1 MMKVEK
7 SELGKKVLMINI
19 LYTLL
24 VSANL
29 GLSLYSMIIYH
40 LWLREKWERP
50 VLFFNPPYLFSA
62 GTVLALSALT
72 IPMIVVCI
80 CFYKYNKIALQRHKV
95 LKGLAIWLPLAINLI
110 NLLALFELVLMGLL
124 EDF

>member
-1 MMKVEK
+1 MKVEK
-7 SELGKKVLMINI
+7 SKLSKKVLMINI

-29 GLSLYSMIIYH
+29 GLSLYSMISYH
-40 LWLREKWERP
+40 LWLRGLWEGRQA
-50 VLFFNPPYLFSA
+50 LFGVPHLFTIR
-62 GTVLALSALT
+62 TVLALSALT

-80 CFYKYNKIALQRHKV
+80 CFHKYNKIALKRHKV